1 MRRMRISGYSEGY
14 RKNVLCHA
22 LRIYDKMC
30 QENESGARPI
40 YRPKDWHREERLI
53 DKRKKKH
60 NWSSKGGYIAP
71 IMVPATPNGELA
83 KLLREVAENES
94 EDGLKFKV
102 VETGGRTIK
111 SIVQKPN
118 PTATPGCAYPDCM
131 ACSGERGRGGNCLK
145 SNSQYELRCGTCP
158 SVYIGETSRNLYTR
172 GKEHK
177 NKYRNRKQDSVILEH
192 QTEKHEGG
200 VANFHAKVVR
210 SFRDCLTRQ
219 VSEGV
224 SIRRCTD
231 HVLNNKSEWH
241 QPSLWQVQ
249 SELHRG

>member
-1 MRRMRISGYSEGY
+1 MRISGYSEGY

-71 IMVPATPNGELA
+71 IMVPAKLA

-118 PTATPGCAYPDCM
+118 PTATPGCAYPD
-131 ACSGERGRGGNCLK
+131 
-145 SNSQYELRCGTCP
+145 
-158 SVYIGETSRNLYTR
+158 
-172 GKEHK
+172 
-177 NKYRNRKQDSVILEH
+177 
-192 QTEKHEGG
+192 
-200 VANFHAKVVR
+200 
-210 SFRDCLTRQ
+210 
-219 VSEGV
+219 
-224 SIRRCTD
+224 
-231 HVLNNKSEWH
+231 
-241 QPSLWQVQ
+241 
-249 SELHRG
+249 